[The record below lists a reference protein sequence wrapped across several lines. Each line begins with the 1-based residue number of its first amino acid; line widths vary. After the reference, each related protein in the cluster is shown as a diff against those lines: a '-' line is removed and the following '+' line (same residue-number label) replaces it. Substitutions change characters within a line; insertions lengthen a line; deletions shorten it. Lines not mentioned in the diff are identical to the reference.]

1 MTHSFP
7 TRRSSDLERKKPPQG
22 PAKTPTPKKDKPEAP
37 PKPVPTEA
45 QQQAQARAV
54 AKNSGLLAM
63 TDQLAELRDQ
73 SLHGLDTN
81 RSLSSDRITAQA
93 GTGASGGSS
102 ESFTASAASGSSG
115 IGATGTGDERRLQS
129 GAGLGDRQSPRLN
142 SSH

>member
-1 MTHSFP
+1 MRISDWSSDVC
-7 TRRSSDLERKKPPQG
+7 SSDL
-22 PAKTPTPKKDKPEAP
+22 PEAP

-73 SLHGLDTN
+73 SLNGLDTN

-102 ESFTASAASGSSG
+102 ESFTASAHRGSSG
-115 IGATGTGDERRLQS
+115 RSEARRVGIERVRTCRSRVLPESIKKTCQIS
-129 GAGLGDRQSPRLN
+129 LYSMRSC
-142 SSH
+142 SS

>member
-1 MTHSFP
+1 MQQTAYG
-7 TRRSSDLERKKPPQG
+7 RRINDGRSEVCSAELI
-22 PAKTPTPKKDKPEAP
+22 
-37 PKPVPTEA
+37 
-45 QQQAQARAV
+45 
-54 AKNSGLLAM
+54 SGLLAM